1 MTEIRIGV
9 VGSGTMGAG
18 IAQVF
23 AFAGYRVVLVDL
35 AKEYLDR
42 AIAGIAKSLE
52 KQLRKDSISD
62 SQRDATLA
70 AIQATTDYSDL
81 ASCHLVIEVVSE
93 NRDIKKQVLR
103 KIEFAVTDECI
114 IASNT
119 STISITELASEISVP
134 RRLIGMHFMN
144 PVPAMQLVEIIA
156 ALQTVEE
163 VTAEVVAL
171 AKKIGKTPIMVSDS
185 PGFVL
190 NRLLIPMI
198 NEAIYALDEAVADA
212 ESIDSCMR
220 LGANHPIG
228 PLALA
233 DLIGL
238 DICLHIME
246 VLHADFGDSK
256 YRPCPLLRRM
266 VAAGYLG
273 RKSGRGFF
281 AY

>member
-1 MTEIRIGV
+1 
-9 VGSGTMGAG
+9 
-18 IAQVF
+18 
-23 AFAGYRVVLVDL
+23 
-35 AKEYLDR
+35 
-42 AIAGIAKSLE
+42 
-52 KQLRKDSISD
+52 
-62 SQRDATLA
+62 
-70 AIQATTDYSDL
+70 
-81 ASCHLVIEVVSE
+81 
-93 NRDIKKQVLR
+93 
-103 KIEFAVTDECI
+103 
-114 IASNT
+114 
-119 STISITELASEISVP
+119 
-134 RRLIGMHFMN
+134 MHFMN

>member
-1 MTEIRIGV
+1 MP
-9 VGSGTMGAG
+9 
-18 IAQVF
+18 
-23 AFAGYRVVLVDL
+23 
-35 AKEYLDR
+35 
-42 AIAGIAKSLE
+42 
-52 KQLRKDSISD
+52 
-62 SQRDATLA
+62 LA

-134 RRLIGMHFMN
+134 RRFVGMHFMN